1 MKFTI
6 ALPITKTRFLQET
19 LDSIANQTETD
30 FEVIIKNNGKDDTIK
45 AEIKDLCHSWIQKPN
60 VQYYESEHQLS
71 MPENFNSILDKAQ
84 GEFFT
89 VLSDDDALE
98 PEFLKEI
105 NILTKKY
112 KDTHVFH
119 CKVNIIN
126 ENGDI
131 TGTTQLCPEW
141 ESQLDFV
148 YHRLASKRLFYL
160 SDFVVNTAELKKIG
174 GFNESTTGWGLDEI
188 TWSILAFNGVAYSP
202 NCLLKYRLFSG
213 NFTASKATL
222 YNRFK
227 DNKVIFEVQKKIIAE
242 NCSKPNCP
250 YDLKSLQEIN
260 KKRTQGLNDAVLYQ
274 YLNNASSLEGLKFYL
289 KNKNDLT
296 GIRALKSF
304 VKRKLL
310 RK

>member
-6 ALPITKTRFLQET
+6 ALPITKTRFLKET

-30 FEVIIKNNGKDDTIK
+30 FEVIIKNNGKNDTIK
-45 AEIKDLCHSWIQKPN
+45 KEIKDLCLPWIQKPN

-71 MPENFNSILDKAQ
+71 MPENFNSIVDKAQ

-105 NILTKKY
+105 TILTKKY
-112 KDTHVFH
+112 EDTHVFH

-141 ESQLDFV
+141 ESQIEFV
-148 YHRLASKRLFYL
+148 YQRLAKERLFYL
-160 SDFVVNTAELKKIG
+160 SDFVVRTEELLKIG
-174 GFNESTTGWGLDEI
+174 GFNESTTGWGVDEI
-188 TWSILAFNGVAYSP
+188 TWSVLAFNGVAYSP
-202 NCLLKYRLFSG
+202 KPLLRYRLFSG
-213 NFTASKATL
+213 NFTASKETL

-227 DNKVIFEVQKKIIAE
+227 DNKVIFDVQKKIIAE
-242 NCSKPNCP
+242 NCDKPNCP
-250 YDLKSLQEIN
+250 YDLNSLQEIN
-260 KKRTQGLNDAVLYQ
+260 KIRTQGLNDSVLYQ
-274 YLNNASSLEGLKFYL
+274 YFNNASTLEGLKFYL
-289 KNKNDLT
+289 KNKTDLN
-296 GIRALKSF
+296 GVRAIKSF

>member
-30 FEVIIKNNGKDDTIK
+30 FEVIIKNNGKDDDIK
-45 AEIKDLCHSWIQKPN
+45 KEIKEMCLPWLEKTY
-60 VQYYESEHQLS
+60 VQYYESKHQLS
-71 MPENFNSILDKAQ
+71 MPENFNSILEKAQ

-98 PEFLKEI
+98 PDFLKEI
-105 NILTKKY
+105 SILAKKY

-141 ESQLDFV
+141 ESQIDFV

-188 TWSILAFNGVAYSP
+188 TWSVLAFNGVAYSP
-202 NCLLKYRLFSG
+202 IPLLRYRLFSG
-213 NFTASKATL
+213 NFTASKETL

-227 DNKVIFEVQKKIIAE
+227 DNKVIFDIQKKIIAD
-242 NCSKPNCP
+242 NCVKPDCP
-250 YDLKSLQEIN
+250 YDLNTLIDIN

-296 GIRALKSF
+296 GIRTIKSF

-310 RK
+310 RE